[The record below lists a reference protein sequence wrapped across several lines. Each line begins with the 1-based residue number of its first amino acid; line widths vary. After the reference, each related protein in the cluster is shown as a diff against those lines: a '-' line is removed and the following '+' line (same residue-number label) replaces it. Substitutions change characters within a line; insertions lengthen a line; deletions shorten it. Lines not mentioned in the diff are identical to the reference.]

1 MYACMYTW
9 LCVCLWCY
17 FNMHTDTGL
26 LFAQANQRT
35 QLNLGRPK
43 PDSSAGT
50 VFVVTI
56 EAVGNTKPPA
66 SDQSPIL
73 SDLIQYNP
81 F

>member
-1 MYACMYTW
+1 MHYNRLQHVQHCMYACMYTW
-9 LCVCLWCY
+9 LCVCLCCD
-17 FNMHTDTGL
+17 FNKQTDTGL
-26 LFAQANQRT
+26 LFAQANQTT

-66 SDQSPIL
+66 SNYI
-73 SDLIQYNP
+73 
-81 F
+81 